1 MDDGY
6 DAHAV
11 VPTLSGASSLQLAA
25 FFEEERLHVKEGVV
39 VIDEDYS
46 SRKTASIS
54 TEGCDAIVHGFEA
67 RLDGCRLSLD
77 SCRETNGKPDGGTG
91 GGAGGG
97 GAARARQERQAKAA
111 KAARAKLE
119 KLRLKLSGT
128 TLLQAIDATADPD
141 AAAADATAYQAAV
154 LAQPPAAPEVPESP
168 EAAVAAVA
176 VPNGGDAGGSP
187 TEAVEEAE
195 EAEELVEAAA
205 ATHAAT
211 TAAAVASAAE
221 EEGEGG
227 EDGAESDL
235 VDVLA
240 RAVAGSAAP
249 AGGGAA
255 SGVAGGAGDGNE
267 EEVRGYDSELE
278 YLDDQFATLVQRIQ
292 VAAEV
297 QKRRV
302 KQAEVEESAAPW
314 EKPTKKV
321 NVSELQAKL
330 RISEAKIA
338 LRLQRPGKLGTP
350 RLEGL
355 CAQLQLDAFEKSVLL
370 ITCGYTISPVVK
382 QLLAQTSASSHSYD
396 ADRLSVGRIL
406 QVFTTSFH
414 EQVSRRV
421 YFYKSARL
429 VRRGLVRLVSDRY
442 QNRDDL
448 TDSLVRLDRRVLDCL
463 VGLED
468 ESTEVAESASLYS
481 PSVALEDVVLPDALS
496 TKLLLMLEAHAQLR
510 AYNKRVGL
518 SKAIPQPDGLVLLL
532 CGPSGAGKT
541 MTANAIAHKL
551 GKKMLLVNFPVLA
564 RAGGSGAATAASVQS
579 IFREAELANAV
590 VFFDEC
596 ESLFAKRGHGG
607 SSEMTELLT
616 EIERFD
622 GIIFMA
628 TNRPQDLDEAMFR
641 RIRCVFELTSPHH
654 AQRLQIWRRL
664 TSAAGIVL
672 ADGVDLAEISL
683 KYEITGGYIRNAVL
697 AALLSAVGRAPR
709 APRLTQADLHAG
721 CREQMRGAL
730 QAAELES
737 RLVPLRS
744 LDQMVVPPPLLA
756 SLRSLVALEK
766 ARPNPHP
773 RSTPNANPNPYLTP
787 T

>member
-1 MDDGY
+1 M
-6 DAHAV
+6 
-11 VPTLSGASSLQLAA
+11 
-25 FFEEERLHVKEGVV
+25 
-39 VIDEDYS
+39 
-46 SRKTASIS
+46 
-54 TEGCDAIVHGFEA
+54 
-67 RLDGCRLSLD
+67 
-77 SCRETNGKPDGGTG
+77 
-91 GGAGGG
+91 
-97 GAARARQERQAKAA
+97 
-111 KAARAKLE
+111 
-119 KLRLKLSGT
+119 
-128 TLLQAIDATADPD
+128 
-141 AAAADATAYQAAV
+141 
-154 LAQPPAAPEVPESP
+154 
-168 EAAVAAVA
+168 
-176 VPNGGDAGGSP
+176 
-187 TEAVEEAE
+187 
-195 EAEELVEAAA
+195 
-205 ATHAAT
+205 
-211 TAAAVASAAE
+211 
-221 EEGEGG
+221 
-227 EDGAESDL
+227 
-235 VDVLA
+235 
-240 RAVAGSAAP
+240 
-249 AGGGAA
+249 
-255 SGVAGGAGDGNE
+255 
-267 EEVRGYDSELE
+267 
-278 YLDDQFATLVQRIQ
+278 
-292 VAAEV
+292 
-297 QKRRV
+297 
-302 KQAEVEESAAPW
+302 EESAAPW

-382 QLLAQTSASSHSYD
+382 QLLAQTSASAHSYD

-406 QVFTTSFH
+406 QVFTSSFH

-448 TDSLVRLDRRVLDCL
+448 TDCLVRLDRRVLDCL

-481 PSVALEDVVLPDALS
+481 PSVALEDVVLPEALS
-496 TKLLLMLEAHAQLR
+496 SKLLHMLEAHAQLR

-541 MTANAIAHKL
+541 MTANAVAHKL
-551 GKKMLLVNFPVLA
+551 GKKLLLVNFPVLA

-654 AQRLQIWRRL
+654 AQRLQIWKRL

-744 LDQMVVPPPLLA
+744 LDQVCLLWPHCLWLGSLSYTTHSLCRCARSSRWWCRRLCSPRCAPSSRSRRRAPCCTPLAGAWTSSAASSAAAPPLSSGA
-756 SLRSLVALEK
+756 
-766 ARPNPHP
+766 HP
-773 RSTPNANPNPYLTP
+773 AAANAQRQRLLPSSSDDQ
-787 T
+787 